1 LSAGVS
7 GMLYNIV
14 SNSIIDLT
22 NILNDLLLNK
32 EFTNYLEYNKKIA
45 SYTPIESI
53 EDNILNIIREKR

>member
-53 EDNILNIIREKR
+53 